1 MQRPFRNG
9 AEPGILWSIVPLP
22 GNMIGMPMIRRRQ
35 FLATGAALA
44 AAGLSPRAMAA
55 ELPAI
60 RPDDPTGFLGRR
72 SPVFTTRA
80 IASSSSPLATR
91 IGLRVLEDGGNAFD
105 AAVAMAGMMAVA
117 EPMMSGLGGDTM
129 ILAWSAKDRAV
140 FGLNGSGRAPS
151 GADIARVADRP
162 LMPEHGAVA
171 VTIPGA
177 VDGWCRLLERFGS
190 RPLAR
195 LWEPAIAAARDGYP
209 VGESIAGVWAAAASL
224 LPEYATPEL
233 QKILLPGGKPPAPGQ
248 LVRFPQLA
256 DTLERVSQEGREA
269 FYTGPVARAI
279 ADTLTAGGVATTH
292 ADIARQEAA
301 WVEPLSVRYRG
312 RDVLG
317 LPPNSQSI
325 VALIA
330 LGILEGY
337 DLAGM
342 SESARLHH
350 EIEALRQGFAFAIDE
365 VGEPTEQMAEKVGRA
380 IAAAG
385 LAECRGRIT
394 DRATAA
400 VHPQGGNTADT
411 TYVCAVD
418 ADGNAVSLMSSICG
432 VFGSGLLAGDTGII
446 LNNRASQFSTRR
458 GHPNALGPGR
468 RPRHTILPGMV
479 LREGLPEFV
488 LGCIGLNNHPQGLVQ
503 TLVNVIDLGMNP
515 QQAVDAARF
524 RVVMTTDEVQ
534 LDAGISEQVAAE
546 LAARGHRLGDPT
558 AFKGAAQMVRIHRGE
573 AGVGPCLESGVDHR
587 LDGVALGW

>member
-1 MQRPFRNG
+1 
-9 AEPGILWSIVPLP
+9 
-22 GNMIGMPMIRRRQ
+22 MIRRRQ

-44 AAGLSPRAMAA
+44 AAGLSSRTIATEP
-55 ELPAI
+55 PAI

-80 IASSSSPLATR
+80 LASSSSPLATR

-151 GADIARVADRP
+151 GADITRVADRP

-177 VDGWCRLLERFGS
+177 VDGWCHLLERFGS

-195 LWEPAIAAARDGYP
+195 LWEPAIATARDGYP
-209 VGESIAGVWAAAASL
+209 VGESIAGVWAAAASI
-224 LPEYATPEL
+224 LPRYATPEL
-233 QKILLPGGKPPAPGQ
+233 QKILLPGGKPPVPGQ

-256 DTLERVSQEGREA
+256 DTLERVSQGGREA
-269 FYTGPVARAI
+269 FYAGPVAQAI
-279 ADTLTAGGVATTH
+279 ADTLTAGGVATTA
-292 ADIARQEAA
+292 ADIARQQAA

-337 DLAGM
+337 DLTGM

-365 VGEPTEQMAEKVGRA
+365 VGEPTEPMAEKVGRA

-385 LAECRGRIT
+385 LAEFRGRIT

-458 GHPNALGPGR
+458 GHPNALGPDR
-468 RPRHTILPGMV
+468 RPRHTILPGMA
-479 LREGLPEFV
+479 LRDGLPEFI

-503 TLVNVIDLGMNP
+503 TLVNSLDLGMNP

-573 AGVGPCLESGVDHR
+573 VGVGPCLESGVDHR

>member
-1 MQRPFRNG
+1 
-9 AEPGILWSIVPLP
+9 
-22 GNMIGMPMIRRRQ
+22 MIHRRQ
-35 FLATGAALA
+35 FLAAGTALA
-44 AAGLSPRAMAA
+44 AAGLAPRATTA
-55 ELPAI
+55 EPAAI

-72 SPVFTTRA
+72 SPVFTTQA
-80 IASSSSPLATR
+80 LASSSSPLATR

-129 ILAWSAKDRAV
+129 ILAWSAKERKV
-140 FGLNGSGRAPS
+140 YGLNGSGRAPS
-151 GADIARVADRP
+151 GADIARVTDGP

-195 LWEPAIAAARDGYP
+195 LWEPAIASARDGYP
-209 VGESIAGVWAAAASL
+209 VGES
-224 LPEYATPEL
+224 
-233 QKILLPGGKPPAPGQ
+233 
-248 LVRFPQLA
+248 
-256 DTLERVSQEGREA
+256 
-269 FYTGPVARAI
+269 I

-292 ADIARQEAA
+292 AEIARQEAA

-317 LPPNSQSI
+317 LPPNSQSV
-325 VALIA
+325 VALVA

-350 EIEALRQGFAFAIDE
+350 EIEALRQGFGFAIDE

-380 IAAAG
+380 IAAEG
-385 LAECRGRIT
+385 LAEFRGRIT

-411 TYVCAVD
+411 TYVCAID
-418 ADGNAVSLMSSICG
+418 GDGNAVSLMSSICG

-479 LREGLPEFV
+479 LRAGLPEFI

-503 TLVNVIDLGMNP
+503 TLVNSLDLGMNP
-515 QQAVDAARF
+515 QRAWDRASSRASIIGSTASPSAGRCLARC
-524 RVVMTTDEVQ
+524 RST
-534 LDAGISEQVAAE
+534 GIRRNRASHHQ
-546 LAARGHRLGDPT
+546 R
-558 AFKGAAQMVRIHRGE
+558 VRISGTTSGHGQHH
-573 AGVGPCLESGVDHR
+573 AGSL
-587 LDGVALGW
+587 

>member
-1 MQRPFRNG
+1 
-9 AEPGILWSIVPLP
+9 
-22 GNMIGMPMIRRRQ
+22 MIDRRR

-44 AAGLSPRAMAA
+44 SAGLAPRAAVA
-55 ELPAI
+55 EPAAI

-80 IASSSSPLATR
+80 VVSSSSPLATR
-91 IGLRVLEDGGNAFD
+91 VGLRVLEDGGNAFD

-129 ILAWSAKDRAV
+129 ILAWSAKERKV
-140 FGLNGSGRAPS
+140 YGLNGSGRAPS
-151 GADIARVADRP
+151 GADLARVADRP

-177 VDGWCRLLERFGS
+177 VAGWCRLLERFGS

-195 LWEPAIAAARDGYP
+195 LWEPAISFARDGYP
-209 VGESIAGVWAAAASL
+209 VGESIAGVWAAAAPL
-224 LPEYATPEL
+224 LPKVATPEL
-233 QKILLPGGKPPAPGQ
+233 LKILLPGGKPPVPGQ

-256 DTLERVSQEGREA
+256 DTIERVSQGGREA
-269 FYTGPVARAI
+269 FYTGPVAQAI
-279 ADTLTAGGVATTH
+279 AATLTAGGVTTTP
-292 ADIARQEAA
+292 AEIAGQEAE
-301 WVEPLSVRYRG
+301 WVEPLSIRYRG

-317 LPPNSQSI
+317 LPPNSQSV

-337 DLAGM
+337 DLADM

-350 EIEALRQGFAFAIDE
+350 EIEALRQGFTFAIDE
-365 VGEPTEQMAEKVGRA
+365 VGEPTESMAGKVRRA
-380 IAAAG
+380 LSAAG
-385 LAECRGRIT
+385 LAEFRSRIT
-394 DRATAA
+394 DRATAV

-432 VFGSGLLAGDTGII
+432 AFGSGLLAGDTGVI
-446 LNNRASQFSTRR
+446 LNNRASQFSTRPE
-458 GHPNALGPGR
+458 HPNALGPGR

-479 LREGLPEFV
+479 LRAGLPEFI

-503 TLVNVIDLGMNP
+503 TLVNVLDLGMNP

-534 LDAGISEQVAAE
+534 LDAGISEQGAAE
-546 LAARGHRLGDPT
+546 LTARGHRLGDPT

-587 LDGVALGW
+587 LDGVAIGW